1 MFFCSLQYTFG
12 SGEASENEQ
21 LTDNNIG
28 ADTLM
33 QQRCTDN
40 KMRGLQLDVSG
51 VTEGSPISKV
61 GPSIL
66 SIWPALKWALNFR
79 TDLNNFVKSLF

>member
-12 SGEASENEQ
+12 SGEAGENEQ

-61 GPSIL
+61 GPSIS
-66 SIWPALKWALNFR
+66 SIWALPK
-79 TDLNNFVKSLF
+79 